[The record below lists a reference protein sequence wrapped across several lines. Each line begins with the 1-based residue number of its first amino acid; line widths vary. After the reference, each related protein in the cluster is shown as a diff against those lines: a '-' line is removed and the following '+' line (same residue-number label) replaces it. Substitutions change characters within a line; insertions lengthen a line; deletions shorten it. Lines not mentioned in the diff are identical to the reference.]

1 MPATDTTPT
10 TSPAKSPEQARRS
23 RMRWLSMLV
32 IAVVWLAAHVI
43 TALTGGG
50 TRVALGTPHTAL
62 SDGYEISYYA
72 SGSGGPTVVLLASWA
87 RPASDFN
94 ELATSLKR
102 NGFRTLSIESRGI
115 GGSAGGGPYTS
126 TTLDA
131 LARDVG
137 AVLQASGIADAEPV
151 HLIGHAFGNR
161 VARTFATANP
171 NRTRSLT
178 LIAAGGRTPTPPEL
192 TNALFAS
199 TLTFLPWSKREPAL
213 RKAFFAESNPIPDFW
228 RDGWS
233 LWGGLAQAEAA
244 RQSADAAFWAGGDAP
259 MLVFQAREDA
269 VAPAAAAGLAL
280 AAEFPD
286 RVTLVE
292 VPNAAHAILPEQ
304 PAIIA
309 KHTVRFLKASL

>member
-1 MPATDTTPT
+1 M
-10 TSPAKSPEQARRS
+10 SPADSASITNPARSPEQARRS
-23 RMRWLSMLV
+23 RTRWLSMLV
-32 IAVVWLAAHVI
+32 IAVAWLAVHVI

-50 TRVALGTPHTAL
+50 SRVALGVPHTAL
-62 SDGYEISYYA
+62 SDGYDISYYE
-72 SGSGGPTVVLLASWA
+72 SGSGPTVVLLASWA

-94 ELATSLKR
+94 ELAGTLKQ
-102 NGFRTLSIESRGI
+102 NGFRTLAIESRGI
-115 GGSAGGGPYTS
+115 GGSEGGGPS
-126 TTLDA
+126 AETTLDA

-137 AVLQASGIADAEPV
+137 AVLRASGVADDEAV

-171 NRTRSLT
+171 GRTRNVI
-178 LIAAGGRTPTPPEL
+178 LIAAGGRTPVPQEL
-192 TNALFAS
+192 TDALFAS

-213 RKAFFAESNPIPDFW
+213 RKTFFARGNAIPDYW

-244 RQSADAAFWAGGDAP
+244 HQSTDAAFWAAGGAS
-259 MLVFQAREDA
+259 MLVFQALEDA
-269 VAPAAAAGLAL
+269 VAPAAAAGFAL
-280 AAEFPD
+280 AAEFPN